1 MNFDFYGREMVRQEN
16 ARRRQMAERHA
27 LIEEAM
33 LALPREH
40 NRHSRLRSLVQ
51 LRWLRPAQSAIS
63 VNATNG
69 D

>member
-1 MNFDFYGREMVRQEN
+1 MHLDFYGREMIRQEN
-16 ARRRQMAERHA
+16 LRQPQMAKRHA

-40 NRHSRLRSLVQ
+40 NRHSRLRSL
-51 LRWLRPAQSAIS
+51 LRRLRPAQPAVS
-63 VNATNG
+63 VSATNG

>member
-1 MNFDFYGREMVRQEN
+1 MNLDFYGREMIRQEN
-16 ARRRQMAERHA
+16 LRQQQMAERHA

-40 NRHSRLRSLVQ
+40 NRHPRLRSL
-51 LRWLRPAQSAIS
+51 LRRLRPAQPVVS

>member
-1 MNFDFYGREMVRQEN
+1 MNFDFYGREMIRQEN
-16 ARRRQMAERHA
+16 DRRQLMAERHA
-27 LIEEAM
+27 RVEEAM

-40 NRHSRLRSLVQ
+40 NRHSRLRSLLQ
-51 LRWLRPAQSAIS
+51 LRRPRPAQPVVS